1 MAREGNLMKTICIF
15 CGSSKGTDPIYAQQ
29 AQALGEAVA
38 QKGLSLVYGGGDV
51 GLMSL
56 LARSALAKGGE
67 VTGVI
72 PRLLHQKVP
81 ALKGIQEIITEDM
94 HSRKAKMY
102 ELSDAFIALP
112 GGIGTMEELM
122 EVWTWTQLGYHRK
135 PLGVLN
141 IKDYFGPLLALAD
154 HMRDEGFLKG
164 DHRELLLAES
174 DPQALLETLEKKQ
187 TKISD
192 KW

>member
-1 MAREGNLMKTICIF
+1 
-15 CGSSKGTDPIYAQQ
+15 
-29 AQALGEAVA
+29 
-38 QKGLSLVYGGGDV
+38 
-51 GLMSL
+51 
-56 LARSALAKGGE
+56 

-72 PRLLHQKVP
+72 PKLLHQKVP

-141 IKDYFGPLLALAD
+141 IKDYFGPLLGLTD
-154 HMRDEGFLKG
+154 HMVAEGFLKA
-164 DHRELLLAES
+164 DHREVLLAES
-174 DPQALLETLEKKQ
+174 DPQTLLDALKKNTQ
-187 TKISD
+187 IFQISD
-192 KW
+192 KI